1 MNQRDCVRPHI
12 TVNVTCFS
20 CLKFN
25 YYSFFY
31 NTFIKTVLYL
41 FSTNKKSSKI
51 NVCSTDL
58 TITTDEFRV
67 VVISMNVLIY
77 KLFNHRILSQFAC
90 IETINRSNNSK

>member
-1 MNQRDCVRPHI
+1 M
-12 TVNVTCFS
+12 
-20 CLKFN
+20 
-25 YYSFFY
+25 
-31 NTFIKTVLYL
+31 KTVLYL